1 MTKITTP
8 EAMLSYEHLFEPTS
22 PEGSG
27 ADPQYSACLVFS
39 KDTDLSDL
47 KKAAEDAGKAKWVE
61 KYNSLKESGSLR
73 MPFRNDR
80 LKEKGYEPG
89 SVYINVR
96 SKQKPGIA
104 SKYAGTDG
112 KTLVI
117 TDPDEVY
124 SGCRVRATL
133 SVFAYDKA
141 GNRGISFGL
150 NNVQKLGDGER
161 LDGRLKAED
170 DFDPIEDKPAKL
182 DDLLG
187 KSSG

>member
-73 MPFRNDR
+73 TVSYTH
-80 LKEKGYEPG
+80 L
-89 SVYINVR
+89 
-96 SKQKPGIA
+96 
-104 SKYAGTDG
+104 
-112 KTLVI
+112 TLPTI
-117 TDPDEVY
+117 
-124 SGCRVRATL
+124 
-133 SVFAYDKA
+133 
-141 GNRGISFGL
+141 
-150 NNVQKLGDGER
+150 
-161 LDGRLKAED
+161 
-170 DFDPIEDKPAKL
+170 
-182 DDLLG
+182 LLV
-187 KSSG
+187 